1 MMVRSD
7 IYYNLKDSNYV
18 AFCYSGEMYGSL
30 AFYDDTKSKTIIIQP
45 SSYMSEEDIIA
56 DQRHA
61 ESQFQHFELWSF
73 IHEIEEE
80 DVLQDGINRLHGAY
94 TTLYP
99 MMEFMQNATFK
110 GFNEEV

>member
-7 IYYNLKDSNYV
+7 IYYNLKNSNYV

-30 AFYDDTKSKTIIIQP
+30 AFYDESINKTIIIKP
-45 SSYMSEEDIIA
+45 DSYLSEEDMIA

-80 DVLQDGINRLHGAY
+80 DVLQDGLNRLHGAY
-94 TTLYP
+94 AMFYP
-99 MMEFMQNATFK
+99 TMEFVRNATFK
-110 GFNEEV
+110 GFNEDI